1 MKITGFLKR
10 SRKHNIF
17 LFGGMLVIMALM
29 LTLLEHKS
37 STVFSQTK
45 KKVPIYNVDT
55 LEKKVAIT
63 FDTSWGVD
71 NTEEILNVLEKNNVK
86 GTFFL
91 IGVWI
96 DKYPSQ
102 AKAIFDRGHEI
113 GNHSNSH
120 PDMKYISKEMIV
132 QEIAITDAKIMK
144 LTGKGTNLFRFPSG
158 SYNEEAVAAVESTK
172 HIPIQWDVDSIDW
185 KEHGVDIEY
194 ERVIKKA
201 RPGSII
207 LFHNGAKYTPE
218 SLDKI
223 IKELKSQGYQ
233 FLKAS
238 ELIYKD
244 NYRIDVNG
252 KQILN

>member
-10 SRKHNIF
+10 SKKHNIL
-17 LFGGMLVIMALM
+17 LFGGILVITALI
-29 LTLLEHKS
+29 LTLLDYRA

-45 KKVPIYNVDT
+45 KKVPIYSVDMT
-55 LEKKVAIT
+55 EKKVAIT

-71 NTEEILNVLEKNNVK
+71 NTEEILKVLDRNNVK

-96 DKYPSQ
+96 DKHPSQ
-102 AKAIFDRGHEI
+102 AKEIFNRGHEI

-120 PDMKYISKEMIV
+120 PDMKYISKEKVV

-158 SYNEEAVAAVESTK
+158 SYNAEAVAAVESTN
-172 HIPIQWDVDSIDW
+172 HLPIQWDVDSIDW
-185 KEHGVDIEY
+185 KEYGVDVEY
-194 ERVIKKA
+194 ERVINKT

-233 FLKAS
+233 FVKVS
-238 ELIYKD
+238 DLIYKD
-244 NYRIDVNG
+244 NYNVDISG